1 MRAKEPMLTWHG
13 LDDAT
18 PSDAALAAAMFAHP
32 ALINRPI
39 VVTHARVKLCRP
51 SETEAGVL
59 VGVPSLPALLVGLIA
74 FNRLCKI

>member
-1 MRAKEPMLTWHG
+1 MRAKEPMLTWRG
-13 LDDAT
+13 PDDAT
-18 PSDAALAAAMFAHP
+18 PSDAALAAAMIAHP
-32 ALINRPI
+32 VLINRPI
-39 VVTHARVKLCRP
+39 VVTHAQVKLYRS